1 MALHPVLQRLSHSS
15 IALLRRCPRKYQLTK
30 LIGRSEEESED
41 LTYGK
46 AVGYGIQQLL
56 LRVPRGKILF
66 EIFRN
71 WKGDIL
77 DCGDATE
84 RKKKTIWHAFHCL
97 EKFEHQLR
105 DIILQDYEVVILKGK
120 AACELGFRINIGSGF
135 YYRGFV
141 DVVLIHKKTRELF
154 VLEVKTTADKWILP
168 AKYQNSDQALGYSL
182 VCDFIAQ
189 QTPDIKGSSFK
200 ILYLVY
206 MSIQRQFEQFTFS
219 KSHSMRA
226 HWIKQMLIE
235 VDTVLLYD
243 KEQLWPMHGDACSS
257 FGRACEFLNI
267 CTLSDEVIIQGANPK
282 IKEEKDSDFDFN
294 ISLLDLIEAQ
304 LQRHTQEIQP

>member
-1 MALHPVLQRLSHSS
+1 M
-15 IALLRRCPRKYQLTK
+15 
-30 LIGRSEEESED
+30 
-41 LTYGK
+41 
-46 AVGYGIQQLL
+46 LL
-56 LRVPRGKILF
+56 LGTPRRKIVF
-66 EIFRN
+66 DIFLM
-71 WKGDIL
+71 WK
-77 DCGDATE
+77 
-84 RKKKTIWHAFHCL
+84 
-97 EKFEHQLR
+97 R
-105 DIILQDYEVVILKGK
+105 DIINVSDAEERKRKTLWHVYHALELFERNFKDAVLAEYAVAVFNNVP
-120 AACELGFRINIGSGF
+120 ACELGFRIKIGSGF

-154 VLEVKTTADKWILP
+154 VLEVKTTADKWVLP

-189 QTPDIKGSSFK
+189 KDPNIKGSSFK

-206 MSIQRQFEQFTFS
+206 KTIIKEYEQFTFS

-235 VDTVLLYD
+235 VDTVNIYD

-267 CTLSDEVIIQGANPK
+267 CTLSDEVIITGANPK
-282 IKEEKDSDFDFN
+282 IKKEEDADFHFN
-294 ISLLDLIEAQ
+294 ISLLELIEAQ
-304 LQRHTQEIQP
+304 LQRHTQELKP

>member
-1 MALHPVLQRLSHSS
+1 MLHPALQRLSHSS

-30 LIGRSEEESED
+30 LLGRVEEDSED
-41 LTYGK
+41 LSFGK

-56 LRVPRGKILF
+56 IGVPRSKIVF
-66 EIFRN
+66 DIFTM
-71 WKGDIL
+71 WKRDIA
-77 DCGDATE
+77 DVSDAEE
-84 RKKKTIWHAFHCL
+84 RKKKTLWHVYHCL
-97 EKFEHQLR
+97 EKFERQ
-105 DIILQDYEVVILKGK
+105 ILPTFLADYEVVILKGK
-120 AACELGFRINIGSGF
+120 AATELGFRIKIGSGF

-141 DVVLIHKKTRELF
+141 DVVFIHKRTRELF
-154 VLEVKTTADKWILP
+154 VLEVKTTADKWLLS

-206 MSIQRQFEQFTFS
+206 MSIMKEFEQFTFS

-235 VDTVLLYD
+235 VDTVMIYERE
-243 KEQLWPMHGDACSS
+243 KLWPMHGDACSS
-257 FGRACEFLNI
+257 FGRACEFI
-267 CTLSDEVIIQGANPK
+267 DVCTMSDDVIIHGADPK
-282 IKEEKDSDFDFN
+282 IKEETDADYDFN
-294 ISLLDLIEAQ
+294 ISLLELIEAQ
-304 LQRHTQEIQP
+304 LERHSQELTT